1 MTAKIGCHSLD
12 GSGILVASA
21 TFDIC
26 AGSDQQWSFVE
37 TWPVGWAVL
46 CHRYGSGPA
55 AESSWRR
62 RWRRFPV
69 NVWPWLGSPRGLTTP
84 LTNLDEKMFIE
95 LSELVATEPLLF
107 LYFPHF
113 KIAFVH
119 ISILQADLKS
129 KMIRSPIDH
138 FQWIDSW

>member
-1 MTAKIGCHSLD
+1 M
-12 GSGILVASA
+12 
-21 TFDIC
+21 
-26 AGSDQQWSFVE
+26 
-37 TWPVGWAVL
+37 PVVGVTQGTNKL
-46 CHRYGSGPA
+46 
-55 AESSWRR
+55 
-62 RWRRFPV
+62 
-69 NVWPWLGSPRGLTTP
+69 

-138 FQWIDSW
+138 FQ